1 MRSREEIA
9 AVMRGAEMEC
19 TELGNKIITLVPV
32 PVSSSGA
39 EIPIIVVSR
48 AGRKRGAIEA
58 DGISLIFLVVVF
70 VHCCHEGK

>member
-19 TELGNKIITLVPV
+19 TEIITLVPV
-32 PVSSSGA
+32 PVSSTGA